1 MNSAIKTIS
10 NPNNVGVGNEKPD
23 MNTTMN
29 SANITKQI
37 SQNNLDGIMS
47 VKDKLKM
54 PEIPSM
60 DNGVANVKNE
70 FKKYFLNKVGDA
82 LGIDHN
88 MQSPNPKQVENVIE
102 VVLNSPEIKDDIK
115 NAVTDMT
122 TQVVEIAAQTA
133 EKAIPSAVQTGTKLV
148 GAIPGPGNIVSFLG
162 ALQSSADTMKT
173 MANAA
178 KETTILAQET
188 AYKIAS
194 VGDTINNKIE
204 DAKNVSKNAE
214 QYIAKSGQDAV
225 KNAANTAISSIN
237 TVLGNTESVNI
248 PPSSTEENNNVGG
261 SSKKRKLNAT
271 LKLKKLK
278 QEQHGGIKRIKKSLK
293 QFQSGI
299 TTAKSMKMFSGQ
311 RNKTRRK

>member
-10 NPNNVGVGNEKPD
+10 NPNNVGVGVGVGNEKPD

-37 SQNNLDGIMS
+37 PQNNLDGIMS

-60 DNGVANVKNE
+60 DNGVAKVKNE
-70 FKKYFLNKVGDA
+70 FKKYLLNKVGDA
-82 LGIDHN
+82 LGIDRK
-88 MQSPNPKQVENVIE
+88 MASPDPKQVENVID
-102 VVLNSPEIKDDIK
+102 VVLKNPEIKEELT
-115 NAVTDMT
+115 NAVKDMT
-122 TQVVEIAAQTA
+122 TQTVEIAAQTA

-204 DAKNVSKNAE
+204 DAKNVSENAE

-225 KNAANTAISSIN
+225 NNAANKAISNIN
-237 TVLGNTESVNI
+237 SALDNANSPIV
-248 PPSSTEENNNVGG
+248 ENNNVGG
-261 SSKKRKLNAT
+261 SNKKRKFNAT
-271 LKLKKLK
+271 LKLKKIRD
-278 QEQHGGIKRIKKSLK
+278 EQLGGIKRIKKSLK

-299 TTAKSMKMFSGQ
+299 NTAKSIKIFGGA